1 MPLELIPAY
10 GLSWQ
15 EDKMASNLRER
26 PRKNES
32 PERLIK
38 RFIKKCKKMGIIQE
52 VRDRKQFVSKSERKR
67 IAKRKAKRNNN
78 KKKN

>member
-1 MPLELIPAY
+1 MLIQDS

-15 EDKMASNLRER
+15 ENKMASNLRER

-52 VRDRKQFVSKSERKR
+52 VRERKEFVSKSERKR

>member
-1 MPLELIPAY
+1 VLIQDF
-10 GLSWQ
+10 GQSWQ
-15 EDKMASNLRER
+15 ENKMASNLKER
-26 PRKNES
+26 PRKNEN
-32 PERLIK
+32 PERFIK
-38 RFIKKCKKMGIIQE
+38 RFIKKCKKLGIIQE

>member
-1 MPLELIPAY
+1 
-10 GLSWQ
+10 
-15 EDKMASNLRER
+15 MASNIKET

-32 PERLIK
+32 SERFIK
-38 RFIKKCKKMGIIQE
+38 RFIKKCKKSGIIQE
-52 VRDRKQFVSKSERKR
+52 VRDKKQFVSKSEQKR

>member
-1 MPLELIPAY
+1 MTQ
-10 GLSWQ
+10 GFGQSWQ
-15 EDKMASNLRER
+15 GSKMASNLKER
-26 PRKNES
+26 PRRNES

-52 VRDRKQFVSKSERKR
+52 VRDRKEFVSKSERKR

>member
-1 MPLELIPAY
+1 
-10 GLSWQ
+10 
-15 EDKMASNLRER
+15 MASNIKET

-32 PERLIK
+32 SERFIK
-38 RFIKKCKKMGIIQE
+38 RFLKKCKKSGIIQE
-52 VRDRKQFVSKSERKR
+52 VRDKKQFVSKSEQKR

>member
-1 MPLELIPAY
+1 
-10 GLSWQ
+10 
-15 EDKMASNLRER
+15 MASNYTTK

-32 PERLIK
+32 SERFIK
-38 RFIKKCKKMGIIQE
+38 RFIKKCKKLGIIQE
-52 VRDRKQFVSKSERKR
+52 VRDRKQFTSKSERKR